1 MSPRSVR
8 WYAPEPRSYQPLR
21 VTSPAT
27 APTQDQARPE
37 PPFSSAL
44 VEELLKLFV
53 KAQRAHQLYL
63 QNNPMYLRSIELLR
77 ASFAPIWQRTDELGL
92 IVTETELRWFG
103 KAVMVEPTKSSDS
116 LPWIC
121 YKDGVR
127 ELKLKPGFENDELPK
142 LLDILQRARKA
153 MPEEDD
159 LLTLLWAQDF
169 TALRYRYVDIG
180 SEQATTID
188 QTSAEERPK
197 QVDAQ
202 EIAGEAE
209 EETAE
214 SRNVVNL
221 DDFDST
227 LYFLDER
234 ELDYLKSEIANEY
247 AGDLRRNVLSMVL
260 DIFEAQTDAEVREE
274 IIVILENLMLHLLS
288 GGQYPA
294 VAFLLRESAEAS
306 KRAKDITP
314 AQQARLASLPNRLSN
329 REALTQ
335 LLQSLDES
343 PDLPAQ
349 RDLDELFT
357 QLRGE
362 ALETVFLQLGSMSN
376 QQLRPLLENA
386 AVRLA
391 SANTGELVRLITAV
405 DPVIALQAI
414 RRAATLKTAAAV
426 TPLGK
431 VLSDR
436 PPETRLAAVQALGE
450 IGSTG
455 ALQQIER
462 GLIDSDRDVRI
473 ASARALSARAYRLAL
488 PKITHVVTGR
498 AIKDADLTEKMAL
511 FEAYGALSGDSGVS
525 FLDGILNGKGFL
537 GRREDAELRA
547 CAAMALGRI
556 GTDQAMTCLRQAQ
569 GEKDVVVRNA
579 VNKALRGTP

>member
-1 MSPRSVR
+1 M
-8 WYAPEPRSYQPLR
+8 
-21 VTSPAT
+21 TSPAT
-27 APTQDQARPE
+27 AQIQDPERPE

-63 QNNPMYLRSIELLR
+63 QNNPMYQRAIDLLR
-77 ASFAPIWQRTDELGL
+77 ASFAPIWQRTDELAL
-92 IVTETELRWFG
+92 TVTETEIRWFG
-103 KAVMVEPTKSSDS
+103 KAVMVEATKSSDS

-127 ELKLKPGFENDELPK
+127 ELKLKPGFEADELPK

-153 MPEEDD
+153 LPDEDD

-169 TALRYRYVDIG
+169 TALRYRYVDLG
-180 SEQATTID
+180 SEPAATIA
-188 QTSAEERPK
+188 QTSEAERPA
-197 QVDAQ
+197 QVDAKAVV
-202 EIAGEAE
+202 EEVE

-247 AGDLRRNVLSMVL
+247 AGDLRRNVLSMIL
-260 DIFEAQTDAEVREE
+260 DIFEVQTDNDVREE
-274 IIVILENLMLHLLS
+274 IIQILDNLMLHLLS
-288 GGQYPA
+288 GGQYTA
-294 VAFLLRESAEAS
+294 VAFLLRESADAS
-306 KRAKDITP
+306 KRAKEITP
-314 AQQARLASLPNRLSN
+314 AQQTRLASLPNRLSN
-329 REALTQ
+329 REALSQ

-357 QLRGE
+357 QLRAE
-362 ALETVFLQLGSMSN
+362 ALETVFLRLGSMSN
-376 QQLRPLLENA
+376 PQLRPLLENA
-386 AVRLA
+386 AARLA
-391 SANTGELVRLITAV
+391 SANTGELVRLITSA
-405 DPVIALQAI
+405 DPSVALEAI
-414 RRAATLKTAAAV
+414 RRAAGLKTAAAV

-436 PPETRLAAVQALGE
+436 PPATRLAAILALGE
-450 IGSTG
+450 IGSAG
-455 ALQQIER
+455 ALQQLER
-462 GLIDSDRDVRI
+462 GLMDSDRDVRV
-473 ASARALSARAYRLAL
+473 ATARALTARAYRLAL
-488 PKITHVVTGR
+488 PKITAVVSGKPIR
-498 AIKDADLTEKMAL
+498 EADLTEKMAL
-511 FEAYGALSGDSGVS
+511 FEAYGALSGDGGIT

-537 GRREDAELRA
+537 GRREDSELRA

-556 GTDQAMTCLRQAQ
+556 GSPPAMSCLRQAL
-569 GEKDVVVRNA
+569 GEKDVVVRNS
-579 VNKALRGTP
+579 VNRALKGTP

>member
-8 WYAPEPRSYQPLR
+8 WYDPEPRTDRPLR

-27 APTQDQARPE
+27 AQIQDPERPE
-37 PPFSSAL
+37 PPFSSAP

-63 QNNPMYLRSIELLR
+63 QNNPMYLRAIELLR
-77 ASFAPIWQRTDELGL
+77 ASFAPIWQKTDELSL
-92 IVTETELRWFG
+92 TVTETEIRWFG
-103 KAVMVEPTKSSDS
+103 KPVMVEPTKSSDS

-127 ELKLKPGFENDELPK
+127 ELKLKPGFENEELTK

-153 MPEEDD
+153 LPDEDD

-169 TALRYRYVDIG
+169 SSLRYRYVDLG
-180 SEQATTID
+180 SEPAATIE
-188 QTSAEERPK
+188 QTAEEERPT
-197 QVDAQ
+197 QVDAKAVV
-202 EIAGEAE
+202 EEVE

-214 SRNVVNL
+214 SRSVVNL

-260 DIFEAQTDAEVREE
+260 DIFEVQTDNEVREE
-274 IIVILENLMLHLLS
+274 IISILDNLMLHLLS
-288 GGQYPA
+288 GGQYTA

-314 AQQARLASLPNRLSN
+314 EQRTRLASLPNRLSN
-329 REALTQ
+329 KEALSQ

-357 QLRGE
+357 QLRAE
-362 ALETVFLQLGSMSN
+362 ALETVFLRLGSMSN
-376 QQLRPLLENA
+376 PHLRPLLENA
-386 AVRLA
+386 AARLA
-391 SANTGELVRLITAV
+391 SANTGELVRLITSP
-405 DPVIALQAI
+405 DPAIALEAI
-414 RRAATLKTAAAV
+414 RRAAGLKTAAAV

-436 PPETRLAAVQALGE
+436 PPATRLAAVLALGE
-450 IGSTG
+450 IGSAG
-455 ALQQIER
+455 ALTQLER
-462 GLIDSDRDVRI
+462 GLTDSDRDVRI
-473 ASARALSARAYRLAL
+473 AAARALTARNHRLAL
-488 PKITHVVTGR
+488 PKITTVVTGK
-498 AIKDADLTEKMAL
+498 AIRDADLTEKMAL
-511 FEAYGALSGDSGVS
+511 FEAYGALSGDSGIT

-537 GRREDAELRA
+537 GRREDSELRA

-556 GTDQAMTCLRQAQ
+556 GSPPAMASLRQAL
-569 GEKDVVVRNA
+569 GEKDVVVRNS
-579 VNKALRGTP
+579 VNRALKATP

>member
-1 MSPRSVR
+1 M
-8 WYAPEPRSYQPLR
+8 
-21 VTSPAT
+21 TSPAT
-27 APTQDQARPE
+27 APTHDQERPE

-63 QNNPMYLRSIELLR
+63 QNNPMYQRSIELLR
-77 ASFAPIWQRTDELGL
+77 ASFVPIWQKTDELVL
-92 IVTETELRWFG
+92 AVTETEIRWCG
-103 KAVMVEPTKSSDS
+103 KAVLVEPTKSSDS

-127 ELKLKPGFENDELPK
+127 ELKLKPGFEQDELSK

-153 MPEEDD
+153 LPEEDD

-169 TALRYRYVDIG
+169 TNLRYRYVDLG
-180 SEQATTID
+180 TEPAAAID
-188 QTSAEERPK
+188 ETAEEDRPK
-197 QVDAQ
+197 QVDAAEVAQ
-202 EIAGEAE
+202 EVE

-227 LYFLDER
+227 LYFLDDR
-234 ELDYLKSEIANEY
+234 ELDYLKSEIAKEY

-260 DIFEAQTDAEVREE
+260 DIFEVQTDAEVREE
-274 IIVILENLMLHLLS
+274 IITILDNLMLHLLS
-288 GGQYPA
+288 GGQYTA

-306 KRAKDITP
+306 KRAKEITP
-314 AQQARLASLPNRLSN
+314 EQQARLASLPNRLSN

-335 LLQSLDES
+335 LLQALDES

-357 QLRGE
+357 QLRAE
-362 ALETVFLQLGSMSN
+362 ALETVFARLGAMSN
-376 QQLRPLLENA
+376 AQLRPMLENA
-386 AVRLA
+386 AARLA
-391 SANTGELVRLITAV
+391 SANTGELVRLITSVEPAV
-405 DPVIALQAI
+405 ALEAI
-414 RRAATLKTAAAV
+414 RRAAGLKTAAAV

-436 PPETRLAAVQALGE
+436 PPQTRLAAVLALGE
-450 IGSTG
+450 IGSPG
-455 ALQQIER
+455 ALQQLER
-462 GLIDSDRDVRI
+462 GLTDTDRDVRI
-473 ASARALSARAYRLAL
+473 AAARALTARSYRLAL
-488 PKITHVVTGR
+488 PKITHVVTGK
-498 AIKDADLTEKMAL
+498 AIRDADLTEKMAL
-511 FEAYGALSGDSGVS
+511 FEAYGALSGDGGIS
-525 FLDGILNGKGFL
+525 FLDNILNGKGFL
-537 GRREDAELRA
+537 GRREDPELRA

-556 GTDQAMTCLRQAQ
+556 GSNQAMASLRQSQ

-579 VNKALRGTP
+579 VNRALKGPQ

>member
-1 MSPRSVR
+1 
-8 WYAPEPRSYQPLR
+8 
-21 VTSPAT
+21 VTSPAA
-27 APTQDQARPE
+27 APTAEHERPE

-63 QNNPMYLRSIELLR
+63 QNNPMDQRSIELLR
-77 ASFAPIWQRTDELGL
+77 ASFAPIWQRTDELAL

-103 KAVMVEPTKSSDS
+103 KPVLVEPTKSSDS

-127 ELKLKPGFENDELPK
+127 ELKLKPGFENEELPK

-153 MPEEDD
+153 LPEEDD

-169 TALRYRYVDIG
+169 TALRYRYVDLG
-180 SEQATTID
+180 AEPAATID
-188 QTSAEERPK
+188 QTAEEERPK
-197 QVDAQ
+197 EIDKQ
-202 EIAGEAE
+202 ELVEEAE
-209 EETAE
+209 EETTE

-234 ELDYLKSEIANEY
+234 ELNYLKSEIANEY

-260 DIFEAQTDAEVREE
+260 DIFEVQPDAEVREE
-274 IIVILENLMLHLLS
+274 IISILDNLMLHLLS
-288 GGQYPA
+288 GGQYTA
-294 VAFLLRESAEAS
+294 VAFLLRESAQAS
-306 KRAKDITP
+306 KRAKEITP
-314 AQQARLASLPNRLSN
+314 DQQTRLASLPNRLSN

-349 RDLDELFT
+349 SDLDELFM
-357 QLRGE
+357 QLRAE
-362 ALETVFLQLGSMSN
+362 ALETVFMRLGSMSN
-376 QQLRPLLENA
+376 AHLRPLLENA
-386 AVRLA
+386 AARLA
-391 SANTGELVRLITAV
+391 SANTGELVRLITSADTTV
-405 DPVIALQAI
+405 ALEAI
-414 RRAATLKTAAAV
+414 RRAAGLKTAAAV

-436 PPETRLAAVQALGE
+436 PPDVRLAAIQALGE
-450 IGSTG
+450 IGSAG
-455 ALQQIER
+455 ALQQLER
-462 GLIDSDRDVRI
+462 GLTDSDRDVRI
-473 ASARALSARAYRLAL
+473 AAARALTARNYRLAL
-488 PKITHVVTGR
+488 PKVTQVVTGK
-498 AIKDADLTEKMAL
+498 AIKEADLTEKMAL
-511 FEAYGALSGDSGVS
+511 FEAYGAFCGDGGIT

-537 GRREDAELRA
+537 GRREDSELRA
-547 CAAMALGRI
+547 CAAMALGRVA
-556 GTDQAMTCLRQAQ
+556 TPAAMTSLRQAM

-579 VNKALRGTP
+579 VNRALKGPS

>member
-1 MSPRSVR
+1 MT
-8 WYAPEPRSYQPLR
+8 L
-21 VTSPAT
+21 PAAAQT
-27 APTQDQARPE
+27 TDQERPE

-63 QNNPMYLRSIELLR
+63 QNNPMYQRSIELLR
-77 ASFAPIWQRTDELGL
+77 ASFAPIWQRTDELAL
-92 IVTETELRWFG
+92 TVTETEIRWCG
-103 KAVMVEPTKSSDS
+103 KPVLVEPTKSSDS
-116 LPWIC
+116 LPWVC

-127 ELKLKPGFENDELPK
+127 ELKLKPGFENEELPK

-153 MPEEDD
+153 LPEEDD

-169 TALRYRYVDIG
+169 AALRYRYVDLG
-180 SEQATTID
+180 SEPAAAID
-188 QTSAEERPK
+188 ETSEEERPK
-197 QVDAQ
+197 QVDPQDVAQ
-202 EIAGEAE
+202 EAE

-227 LYFLDER
+227 LYFLDDR
-234 ELDYLKSEIANEY
+234 ELDYLKSEIAKEY
-247 AGDLRRNVLSMVL
+247 ASDLRRNVLSMVL
-260 DIFEAQTDAEVREE
+260 DIFEVQTDAEVREE
-274 IIVILENLMLHLLS
+274 ITTILDNLMLHLLS
-288 GGQYPA
+288 GGQYVA

-306 KRAKDITP
+306 KRAKEITP
-314 AQQARLASLPNRLSN
+314 AQRERLASLPNRLSN

-343 PDLPAQ
+343 PDLPEQ

-357 QLRGE
+357 QLRAE
-362 ALETVFLQLGSMSN
+362 ALETVFLRLRSLSN
-376 QQLRPLLENA
+376 AHLRPLLENA
-386 AVRLA
+386 AARLA

-405 DPVIALQAI
+405 EPAVAIEAI
-414 RRAATLKTAAAV
+414 RRAAGLKTAAAV

-436 PPETRLAAVQALGE
+436 PPETRLAAVLALGE
-450 IGSTG
+450 IGSPS
-455 ALQQIER
+455 ALQQLER
-462 GLIDSDRDVRI
+462 GLTDSERDVRI
-473 ASARALSARAYRLAL
+473 AAARALTARSYRLAL

-511 FEAYGALSGDSGVS
+511 FEAYGALSGDGGVA

-556 GTDQAMTCLRQAQ
+556 GSNQAMASLRQSM

-579 VNKALRGTP
+579 VNRALKGPS